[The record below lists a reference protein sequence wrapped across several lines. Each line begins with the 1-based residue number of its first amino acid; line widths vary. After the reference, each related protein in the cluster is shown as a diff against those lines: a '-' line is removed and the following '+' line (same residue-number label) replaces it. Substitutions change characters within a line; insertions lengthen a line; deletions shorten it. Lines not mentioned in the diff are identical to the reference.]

1 MKIRKK
7 SEDKWDSLNFRDYLL
22 RAFDQR
28 FETYFESRDED
39 EYLSD
44 SDEENNCS
52 KSDQELDV

>member
-1 MKIRKK
+1 MRKK
-7 SEDKWDSLNFRDYLL
+7 SEEISDSLNFRDYLL

-28 FETYFESRDED
+28 FEKNFESRDED

-52 KSDQELDV
+52 KSDIELDV